1 MPEALDGEEL
11 LDAIAPTPEAVE
23 RLNVLV
29 GEALEHV
36 AAGRVLDGSAA
47 MADVALRLGLAVTD
61 PGETE
66 DGEVTLPADPARRA
80 DLLASLP
87 ESDASIDGGEGTGGD
102 AFFRGLLGGAP

>member
-1 MPEALDGEEL
+1 VVVGLPSV
-11 LDAIAPTPEAVE
+11 PTATGA
-23 RLNVLV
+23 R
-29 GEALEHV
+29 
-36 AAGRVLDGSAA
+36 AGLPSLSAA